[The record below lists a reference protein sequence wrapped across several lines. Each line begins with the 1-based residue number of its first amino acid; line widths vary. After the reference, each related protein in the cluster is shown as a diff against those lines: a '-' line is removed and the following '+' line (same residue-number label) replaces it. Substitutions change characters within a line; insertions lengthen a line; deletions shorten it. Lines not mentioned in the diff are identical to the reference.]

1 MKIRLLTLAILICG
15 IQFAVAQKKSSS
27 SGEKNIS
34 PEEKYG
40 KPLYSGMKWRSIG
53 PYQGGRS
60 LTASGVIGNSLTYY
74 FGATGGGVWKTG
86 DGGNTWTA
94 ISDSSFHSASVGAL
108 AVAPGDPNVIYV
120 GMGEAAIRNTAIMG
134 DGIYKTI
141 DAGKTW
147 KHVLTLDASA
157 IGRIIVNPK
166 NADIAFVAVT
176 GKMFGVN
183 KERGIYRTK
192 DGGKTWALI
201 LSKND
206 STGAIDI
213 DFDPTNPNI
222 IYASLWQVNR
232 KPWMLESGGSGSG
245 LYKSIDGGDTW
256 QSLSQNPGM
265 PKGLLGKICIAVS
278 ASNPQRVYAM
288 IENKERP
295 GLYRSDNAGKTWDT
309 ASAKNDLSQRPW
321 YFSEIFCDPNNENIL
336 YVSNVEFWKSI
347 DGGMTFSKI
356 IQEHGDNH
364 DVWINPNNSDN
375 FIIADDGS
383 ASVTFNGGRTWTS
396 EDLPTGQFYHVNLD
410 NDFPYHAYGGQQDW
424 GPIRIATRSYREA
437 IGRSDWYYP
446 AGGEAGYIV
455 PDPVDATISYGGEYD
470 GIMTRHDKKNEQYQ
484 SISVYP
490 LINDGWG
497 ANFSK
502 NRFAWTYPI
511 SFSPWN
517 SNVMY
522 CTSQFVHRTNNGGMS
537 WETISPD
544 LTRNDA
550 SKQLQSGGPI
560 TPDNTGAEIYCTVY
574 AFAESPAKQGVLW
587 AGSDDGLI
595 HLSTDDGKSWS
606 DVTPKDLPPWSTV
619 SIIEPSHFD
628 AGTCFFAAHRF
639 RLDDTRPYIYRTTD
653 YGKTWTMITKGL
665 PANVY
670 TRCVRED
677 PNRKELL
684 YAGTETGAY
693 ISFNN
698 GDAWQSMQLNLPV
711 TPVHDM
717 QVKKDLKDLVIA
729 THGRGFWVLDDLTP
743 FYQINDSIL
752 KSDYWLYEPNVAI
765 RMDGKQLDA
774 EKDETINKQVGTNA
788 PNGVIVDY
796 YLKEKPKGEI
806 KLIFYSANGDSII
819 TFSNKFDKY
828 GEPLK
833 KKENFY
839 EDPKHQ
845 EEILPADSGM
855 NRFVW
860 NLAYPDVKHFE
871 EEYWAASSLAG
882 PRALPGNYMV
892 KLMKGDTLLMKRNFS
907 IVLNPK
913 VKTSTAD
920 LKAQFDL
927 MMQVNK
933 KQNEIIRSVLQIRG
947 VQSQVNNFI
956 GSFSDSTKIISLKK
970 VAKPLLDSLQA
981 IGDTLIN
988 SKVKANEDVLRYPMQ
1003 LFERYC
1009 SLQDFIRG
1017 SDTKPTE
1024 QESKVLEELN
1034 MRTAPELKRLQNV
1047 FDKQIPA
1054 FNSAVKQ
1061 LDLNVVDPARAIK
1074 E

>member
-1 MKIRLLTLAILICG
+1 
-15 IQFAVAQKKSSS
+15 
-27 SGEKNIS
+27 
-34 PEEKYG
+34 
-40 KPLYSGMKWRSIG
+40 
-53 PYQGGRS
+53 
-60 LTASGVIGNSLTYY
+60 
-74 FGATGGGVWKTG
+74 
-86 DGGNTWTA
+86 
-94 ISDSSFHSASVGAL
+94 
-108 AVAPGDPNVIYV
+108 
-120 GMGEAAIRNTAIMG
+120 
-134 DGIYKTI
+134 
-141 DAGKTW
+141 
-147 KHVLTLDASA
+147 
-157 IGRIIVNPK
+157 
-166 NADIAFVAVT
+166 
-176 GKMFGVN
+176 
-183 KERGIYRTK
+183 
-192 DGGKTWALI
+192 
-201 LSKND
+201 
-206 STGAIDI
+206 
-213 DFDPTNPNI
+213 
-222 IYASLWQVNR
+222 
-232 KPWMLESGGSGSG
+232 
-245 LYKSIDGGDTW
+245 
-256 QSLSQNPGM
+256 
-265 PKGLLGKICIAVS
+265 
-278 ASNPQRVYAM
+278 
-288 IENKERP
+288 
-295 GLYRSDNAGKTWDT
+295 
-309 ASAKNDLSQRPW
+309 
-321 YFSEIFCDPNNENIL
+321 
-336 YVSNVEFWKSI
+336 
-347 DGGMTFSKI
+347 
-356 IQEHGDNH
+356 
-364 DVWINPNNSDN
+364 
-375 FIIADDGS
+375 
-383 ASVTFNGGRTWTS
+383 
-396 EDLPTGQFYHVNLD
+396 
-410 NDFPYHAYGGQQDW
+410 
-424 GPIRIATRSYREA
+424 
-437 IGRSDWYYP
+437 
-446 AGGEAGYIV
+446 
-455 PDPVDATISYGGEYD
+455 
-470 GIMTRHDKKNEQYQ
+470 
-484 SISVYP
+484 
-490 LINDGWG
+490 
-497 ANFSK
+497 
-502 NRFAWTYPI
+502 
-511 SFSPWN
+511 
-517 SNVMY
+517 
-522 CTSQFVHRTNNGGMS
+522 
-537 WETISPD
+537 
-544 LTRNDA
+544 
-550 SKQLQSGGPI
+550 
-560 TPDNTGAEIYCTVY
+560 CTVY
-574 AFAESPAKQGVLW
+574 AFAESPAKEGVLW

-595 HLSTDDGKSWS
+595 HLSTDDGKSWN
-606 DVTPKDLPPWSTV
+606 DVTPKDLLPWSTV

-628 AGTCFFAAHRF
+628 AGTCFFAAHRY

-653 YGKTWTMITKGL
+653 YGKTWTLITKGL
-665 PANVY
+665 PANVN

-743 FYQINDSIL
+743 FYQINDSIIN
-752 KSDYWLYEPNVAI
+752 SDYWLYEPNVAI

-774 EKDETINKQVGTNA
+774 EKDESINKQVGTNA

-845 EEILPADSGM
+845 EEILPVDTGM

-882 PRALPGNYMV
+882 PRALPGNYVV

-913 VKTSTAD
+913 VKTNTAD

-933 KQNEIIRSVLQIRG
+933 KQNEIIRGVLQIRG

-1024 QESKVLEELN
+1024 QEVKVLEELN
-1034 MRTAPELKRLQNV
+1034 MRTAPELKRLQSV

-1061 LDLNVVDPARAIK
+1061 LDLNVVDPGRAIK